1 MKTLSFIAVLAAI
14 CTASAEWHT
23 ETIKDEMTDEVS
35 YIVATTSAVVRTE
48 LGTAFIPYYA
58 FRVTPKAPGSTQL
71 SVHAFLMLKAEFLK
85 PSSDML
91 IRFDSQPARKLPF
104 RTSGGAAIFTDGKSL
119 LNDSLSATNIL
130 IRYTTLGDT
139 VRTLRFNATGLAA
152 ELRTVCDRIQPRSA
166 K

>member
-14 CTASAEWHT
+14 CTTSAAWHT
-23 ETIKDEMTDEVS
+23 ETIKDEMTDDVS

-48 LGTAFIPYYA
+48 MGSMFIPYYA
-58 FRVTPKAPGSTQL
+58 FRITPKTPGSTQL
-71 SVHAFLMLKAEFLK
+71 SVHTFLMLKSEFLK

-104 RTSGGAAIFTDGKSL
+104 RTSGDAAIFTDGNTL

-130 IRYTTLGDT
+130 IRYTTLSDT

-152 ELRTVCDRIQPRSA
+152 ELRTVCDRIRPRGA